1 MSVTFE
7 DRRQKILNQLELEG
21 KVQVHLLS
29 EQLDVSAETI
39 RRDLDRLEKEGKL
52 RKVYG
57 GAVKTRSE
65 QIEPSFLSRSQ
76 MRTDEKAAI
85 GKLAAS
91 LVKDGETI
99 LLDNGTTTIEV
110 MRYLKDRPN
119 VTVITHSVPILN
131 LAMEI
136 FQGKIIFI
144 GGDMNRTKQ
153 ASTGPLTE
161 MLLDQFK
168 VNKAFISAGGISLTD
183 GITDYDLEE
192 AFISR
197 KMLERAEEGIVLAD
211 HSKIGVTTFAKLAKL
226 EDISMIITD
235 KGCSKEWIENLS
247 EFSIEVLI
255 SQY

>member
-7 DRRQKILNQLELEG
+7 DRRQKILHQLELEG
-21 KVQVHLLS
+21 KVKVHALAM
-29 EQLDVSAETI
+29 QLDVSAETV
-39 RRDLDRLEKEGKL
+39 RRDLDRLEKEGRL

-57 GAVKTRSE
+57 GAVKSRSG

-76 MRTDEKAAI
+76 THTEEKAAI

-110 MRYLKDRPN
+110 MRYLQDRAH

-144 GGDMNRTKQ
+144 GGNMDRTKQ
-153 ASTGPLTE
+153 AATGPLTE
-161 MLLDQFK
+161 MLLEQFK
-168 VNKAFISAGGISLTD
+168 VNKAFISVGGISLTD
-183 GITDYDLEE
+183 GITDYDLDE
-192 AFISR
+192 AYISR

-211 HSKIGVTTFAKLAKL
+211 HSKLGVTTFSKLAGL

-235 KGCSKEWIENLS
+235 PGCPQEWVDNLAARG
-247 EFSIEVLI
+247 IEVLTGPI
-255 SQY
+255 